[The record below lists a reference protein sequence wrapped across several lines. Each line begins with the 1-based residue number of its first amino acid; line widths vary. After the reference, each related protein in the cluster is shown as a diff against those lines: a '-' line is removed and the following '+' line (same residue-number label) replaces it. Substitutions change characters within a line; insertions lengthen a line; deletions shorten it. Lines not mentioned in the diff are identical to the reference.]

1 MAKLLVENEKLH
13 KENEHL
19 KQTYKEIF
27 DSIKKTRV
35 LNKDDSDSLI
45 SQINQKSI
53 KNADLK
59 AQTQE
64 KVFENA
70 ALKNELRKLKGT
82 SVDTKFAKPSILEK
96 PVLQPDRHQSV
107 VRQSTAF
114 KSERS
119 KFSKPRFASQ
129 VDVIN
134 DLPKPVTPHYLSKAR
149 EYALV
154 KPHHMIAPGSSRN
167 RQKESYDTMAE
178 ENVLA
183 PAPSRTNEQILPYS
197 AWLHIGKENLLLDLQ
212 NADLGKAQ
220 DITLV
225 DSAHPFLSP
234 LTSEMGIDFVNEL
247 GYPEP
252 ILFVSKIHVN
262 NQHQPWRA
270 IIFLIIQCLTG
281 KMSGNDKPRNPVLP
295 ESVVHII
302 GDDFP
307 LGNLKFIPK
316 AKEGGKQKIISKAEK
331 PEKEKTSKP
340 SPIKKIRKD
349 TKVAAL
355 VLVVSIST
363 PSSTSADQ
371 DAPLPKLSSKESSS
385 HNVHSIN
392 QPPEHITKW
401 TKDHP
406 IDNVIRNPFRQVST
420 RHQLLDEA
428 MFCYFDAFLSFVEPK
443 TYKDALK
450 ESCWIEAMQEEL
462 HEFELARGNR
472 QEEGKDFKES
482 FALVSRLEAVRI
494 FISFAAHMNM
504 IVYQMDVKTRFLN
517 GITREEFYVSQPN
530 GFVDEE
536 NPNHVYKLNKALY
549 GLKQAP
555 RAWYDL
561 LSSFLLSQ
569 KFSKGIVD
577 LRLFIKR
584 EGKEI
589 LLVQIYVDD
598 IIFASTDPDLY
609 ESFSDVMCSK
619 FKMSMMGKLSFF
631 LGLQISQCPRGIFLN
646 QSKYALELLKNY
658 SMETNEQLNTL
669 MVETSK
675 LDEDPEGKAVDP
687 TRYHGMIGTLM
698 YLTSSRPDLVFDVC
712 MSFSEADH
720 AGCQD
725 RRRSTS
731 RSMKLLG
738 ERLIP
743 LYCDNKS
750 AIAMCCNN
758 VPHSRSKHIG
768 IHYHFIKDHIKN
780 GVVELYFVGTDYQL
794 ADIFTKALPRERL
807 NFLIEKLGM
816 KIMSPETL
824 KSLAEE
830 DT

>member
-1 MAKLLVENEKLH
+1 MHEKLNTPRSCLRW
-13 KENEHL
+13 KS
-19 KQTYKEIF
+19 TGRIF
-27 DSIKKTRV
+27 KIAGLRWIPTGKMFTDSTTKV
-35 LNKDDSDSLI
+35 DSEPP
-45 SQINQKSI
+45 N
-53 KNADLK
+53 
-59 AQTQE
+59 
-64 KVFENA
+64 
-70 ALKNELRKLKGT
+70 
-82 SVDTKFAKPSILEK
+82 
-96 PVLQPDRHQSV
+96 
-107 VRQSTAF
+107 
-114 KSERS
+114 
-119 KFSKPRFASQ
+119 
-129 VDVIN
+129 
-134 DLPKPVTPHYLSKAR
+134 
-149 EYALV
+149 
-154 KPHHMIAPGSSRN
+154 
-167 RQKESYDTMAE
+167 DTMAE

-197 AWLHIGKENLLLDLQ
+197 AC
-212 NADLGKAQ
+212 ADLGKAQ

-225 DSAHPFLSP
+225 DSAHLFLSP
-234 LTSEMGIDFVNEL
+234 LTSETGIDFVNEL

-281 KMSGNDKPRNPVLP
+281 KTSGNDKPRNPVLQM
-295 ESVVHII
+295 
-302 GDDFP
+302 
-307 LGNLKFIPK
+307 LW
-316 AKEGGKQKIISKAEK
+316 AKEGGKQKIVSKAEK
-331 PEKEKTSKP
+331 PVKEKTSKP
-340 SPIKKIRKD
+340 SPIKKICKGKVSKIYMEKSSFKLVDKEEEVQPVHEPHVDDDEVAIRKPVPETTRKLPVVKD

-371 DAPLPKLSSKESSS
+371 DAPLPKLCSKESSS

-428 MFCYFDAFLSFVEPK
+428 MFCYFDAFLSFFEPK

-472 QEEGKDFKES
+472 QEEGIDFEES
-482 FALVSRLEAVRI
+482 FSLVSRLEAVCI

-504 IVYQMDVKTRFLN
+504 IVYQMDVKTPFLN
-517 GITREEFYVSQPN
+517 GIIREEFYVSQPD

-536 NPNHVYKLNKALY
+536 NPNHVYKLNKDLY

-561 LSSFLLSQ
+561 LSSFLLSL

-598 IIFASTDPDLY
+598 IIFASTDLDLY

-646 QSKYALELLKNY
+646 QSKYALESLKKY
-658 SMETNEQLNTL
+658 GMETNEQLNTL
-669 MVETSK
+669 TVEKSK
-675 LDEDPEGKAVDP
+675 LDGDPEGKAVDP

-698 YLTSSRPDLVFDVC
+698 YLTSSRPDLVFDV
-712 MSFSEADH
+712 F
-720 AGCQD
+720 
-725 RRRSTS
+725 
-731 RSMKLLG
+731 
-738 ERLIP
+738 
-743 LYCDNKS
+743 
-750 AIAMCCNN
+750 MCAW
-758 VPHSRSKHIG
+758 
-768 IHYHFIKDHIKN
+768 Y
-780 GVVELYFVGTDYQL
+780 
-794 ADIFTKALPRERL
+794 
-807 NFLIEKLGM
+807 
-816 KIMSPETL
+816 
-824 KSLAEE
+824 
-830 DT
+830 